1 VTKQQELYRKGITMT
16 FEKGLAVIEATDTE
30 TKSFFID
37 QDALEFARLNAK
49 LDKQR
54 NEAEKAQK
62 KADRK
67 HTKAE
72 KAKAERKAYTLKTA
86 GRVLLNCAISVAT
99 GWAGIAGLVH
109 PIISA
114 SVSVFCLCVA
124 CVRFGTWFGRVVK
137 K

>member
-1 VTKQQELYRKGITMT
+1 MT
-16 FEKGLAVIEATDTE
+16 FEKGLAVIETTDTE
-30 TKSFFID
+30 TKGFFID

-54 NEAEKAQK
+54 MANEKAQK

-86 GRVLLNCAISVAT
+86 GRVLLNCAICGAS
-99 GWAGIAGLVH
+99 GWAGIAGLIH

-114 SVSVFCLCVA
+114 PVSVLCLCVA
-124 CVRFGTWFGRVVK
+124 CVRFGAWFGRVVK
-137 K
+137 R

>member
-1 VTKQQELYRKGITMT
+1 MT
-16 FEKGLAVIEATDTE
+16 FEKGLAVVEVNDTQ
-30 TKSFFID
+30 TKGFFID

-54 NEAEKAQK
+54 KEATTAQK

-67 HTKAE
+67 NSKAA
-72 KAKAERKAYTLKTA
+72 KAKAQRKAYTIKTA
-86 GRVLLNCAISVAT
+86 CYVLANCAISVAT
-99 GWAGIAGLVH
+99 GWAGIAGLIH

-114 SVSVFCLCVA
+114 PVSVFCLCVA
-124 CVRFGTWFGRVVK
+124 CVRFGAWFGRVVK